1 MLEGSAAVVSAKVL
15 IPQVLSLARER
26 VDSLLARIWQY
37 RVGLVVAPAGS
48 GKSTL
53 LAGFASVT
61 DAPVGWYRAES
72 WDAKTATLLTHLHSA
87 FTAALG
93 PIPDGWD
100 SVETA
105 ARALETWAGRRALL
119 VIDDLHTLEDS
130 AAELTLERLIDYAPP
145 SITFLMG
152 SRALPGFNLSRLR
165 VSGALLE
172 IGSEDLRFRS
182 WEVERLFRDFY
193 REPLPPEELAE
204 LARRTE
210 GWAAG
215 LQLFHLATRGK
226 SPQERRRILTALGTR
241 SRLTREYLTR
251 NVLDQLPAELRWF
264 LVRTCV
270 LTRLSGPIC
279 DAFLERTGSQ
289 QVLEELERR
298 QIFTYATDDRGGYRY
313 HEVLRS
319 HLEQVLMDELGEIQ
333 ARAAYSKAAALLE
346 RSGAFPEAIQ
356 AYSRGE
362 DWEAVD
368 RLLHH
373 QGGELLAG
381 PDTWID
387 ALPPALLR
395 QDPWLMLGSA
405 RRHRAEGR
413 WREAIEAYHRAERV
427 FGSSDAGL
435 LCALERKALAGWM
448 EPAPMPGTDWAGLL
462 RKAVAHDPLAA
473 KQQAGQLPEAT
484 GKLTIGVIC
493 LLAGQLDQA
502 RRLLRAAADSRDA
515 TAALATAA
523 RLWTGVA
530 ALLSGDLQ
538 GVFDVEES
546 AESAEALGLGW
557 VARLA
562 RAALVLAH
570 RPGSTLEA
578 DVLRAACERDG
589 DRWGSAL
596 VALMTGWAALYD
608 GENANPILEEA
619 TDAFHGL
626 GAGVLEAWSRA
637 LLSLSLARA
646 GAPEAREAAL
656 QAENLARY
664 SGTPGARYFPYGV
677 TLDGQTPQNLYITD
691 SFNHRI
697 RRVDAVG
704 TGSTSTNLIH
714 TVAGDG
720 ASAFADG
727 PPAQAHFNRPWSAT
741 IDGSNLY
748 VADYLNDRL
757 RRIDL
762 TAQSVSTLAGVGTAG
777 LKGDVGPA
785 DAAEVDGPRGLNLLG
800 SSGAMLVADSLNN
813 RVRWLGLTGAG
824 VERTEVDFDPTNL
837 STQSQPQSVTVSST
851 GSGLLVMGAVDLVA
865 DRDNFYLDPAKNTC
879 AQARLEPGISCSFA
893 VAFQPRAPGS
903 HTGSVVIPN
912 DAVGGP
918 QVVTLKGQATAA
930 LVTLSPPAVVI
941 NQPINGTAAPAVVT
955 MTNNGNGLLHINSI
969 GLDPGTSPDFS
980 QSNNC
985 PGVMPAHSSCQ
996 ITITLSPIGPD
1007 DTTTRTGTLTV
1018 KDDAGG
1024 NADSANGGTSQSV
1037 PLTGSLAQAAATFS
1051 QQSLTFTQNLGTAS
1065 PAETILL
1072 SNSGEVP
1079 LHLSGIHDDGDFA
1092 QTNNCPPVLA
1102 PGANCAISVT
1112 FIPTN
1117 LGERDGYIVVADDSI
1132 DSPQR
1137 IEVMGVGTMSLAQ
1150 LGPERMNFSQN
1161 VGATTPPQTAT
1172 LTNRG
1177 DGPLTIGDIA
1187 ATGDFNA
1194 TPRCPTVLL
1203 PGQSCTV
1210 DVSFAPQAAGARHGS
1225 LMVTDDANAS
1235 PGSEQTVRLSGIGY
1249 QPVASL
1255 SATALSPGANLGA
1268 SAGPQTVTVTNTG
1281 DGALTIR
1288 AIRISGAAAGDYTES
1303 NNCLRTIQ
1311 PGGSCAITVNFT
1323 PHGYG
1328 VRLATLTI
1336 ADDGLGGTQSI
1347 ALRGTGTAGR
1357 PMLSSGFLNFGGDSV
1372 GNPTVPQSVVLF
1384 NAGNGP
1390 LSIDSISLTS
1400 PDYTMTTSCGSTL
1413 AAGKSCTISVTFT
1426 PQATGVR
1433 PGVVTITD
1441 AAGTQRI
1448 SLSGV
1453 GT

>member
-61 DAPVGWYRAES
+61 DAPVAWYRAES

-502 RRLLRAAADSRDA
+502 RRLLSAAADSRDA

-664 SGTPGARYFPYGV
+664 SGTPGARYFPYLALAEIEPERAAEYRG
-677 TLDGQTPQNLYITD
+677 LAL
-691 SFNHRI
+691 
-697 RRVDAVG
+697 AVQEECC
-704 TGSTSTNLIH
+704 L
-714 TVAGDG
+714 APL
-720 ASAFADG
+720 AALAPA
-727 PPAQAHFNRPWSAT
+727 PPAENVIPIGIVRSTPSLSIHCFGGFSIAIHGRP
-741 IDGSNLY
+741 
-748 VADYLNDRL
+748 V
-757 RRIDL
+757 DL
-762 TAQSVSTLAGVGTAG
+762 TAVKPRARAVLRLLAVHVGNPVHREVLQAAFWPDADADTGARNLHVAVSSLRSWLEPGVGRG
-777 LKGDVGPA
+777 GSSFLLREA
-785 DAAEVDGPRGLNLLG
+785 DAYRLALQLD
-800 SSGAMLVADSLNN
+800 AD
-813 RVRWLGLTGAG
+813 
-824 VERTEVDFDPTNL
+824 
-837 STQSQPQSVTVSST
+837 
-851 GSGLLVMGAVDLVA
+851 VDLVQFSRA
-865 DRDNFYLDPAKNTC
+865 VALGRV
-879 AQARLEPGISCSFA
+879 ARLRGELEAAIGHFHQALELYAGELLPEDGPAEWVIEPRERF
-893 VAFQPRAPGS
+893 RA
-903 HTGSVVIPN
+903 
-912 DAVGGP
+912 
-918 QVVTLKGQATAA
+918 AA
-930 LVTLSPPAVVI
+930 LE
-941 NQPINGTAAPAVVT
+941 AAQ
-955 MTNNGNGLLHINSI
+955 GL
-969 GLDPGTSPDFS
+969 
-980 QSNNC
+980 
-985 PGVMPAHSSCQ
+985 
-996 ITITLSPIGPD
+996 
-1007 DTTTRTGTLTV
+1007 
-1018 KDDAGG
+1018 
-1024 NADSANGGTSQSV
+1024 
-1037 PLTGSLAQAAATFS
+1037 
-1051 QQSLTFTQNLGTAS
+1051 
-1065 PAETILL
+1065 AELL
-1072 SNSGEVP
+1072 
-1079 LHLSGIHDDGDFA
+1079 LK
-1092 QTNNCPPVLA
+1092 
-1102 PGANCAISVT
+1102 
-1112 FIPTN
+1112 
-1117 LGERDGYIVVADDSI
+1117 
-1132 DSPQR
+1132 
-1137 IEVMGVGTMSLAQ
+1137 
-1150 LGPERMNFSQN
+1150 
-1161 VGATTPPQTAT
+1161 
-1172 LTNRG
+1172 RG
-1177 DGPLTIGDIA
+1177 DPEA
-1187 ATGDFNA
+1187 SASACATGLWVDRLHD
-1194 TPRCPTVLL
+1194 PLWKLL
-1203 PGQSCTV
+1203 IE
-1210 DVSFAPQAAGARHGS
+1210 ARERAG
-1225 LMVTDDANAS
+1225 D
-1235 PGSEQTVRLSGIGY
+1235 
-1249 QPVASL
+1249 PVAASRARRDYARVLEELGL
-1255 SATALSPGANLGA
+1255 SATARS
-1268 SAGPQTVTVTNTG
+1268 
-1281 DGALTIR
+1281 
-1288 AIRISGAAAGDYTES
+1288 
-1303 NNCLRTIQ
+1303 
-1311 PGGSCAITVNFT
+1311 
-1323 PHGYG
+1323 
-1328 VRLATLTI
+1328 
-1336 ADDGLGGTQSI
+1336 
-1347 ALRGTGTAGR
+1347 
-1357 PMLSSGFLNFGGDSV
+1357 
-1372 GNPTVPQSVVLF
+1372 
-1384 NAGNGP
+1384 
-1390 LSIDSISLTS
+1390 
-1400 PDYTMTTSCGSTL
+1400 
-1413 AAGKSCTISVTFT
+1413 
-1426 PQATGVR
+1426 
-1433 PGVVTITD
+1433 
-1441 AAGTQRI
+1441 
-1448 SLSGV
+1448 
-1453 GT
+1453 